1 MAVSAA
7 AGPESQPGTRTW
19 STRDAAGLTGV
30 EAALVR
36 RWARAGIVTPA
47 RDARGRWRYSFA
59 DLALLRAGAGLIR
72 CRLTP
77 HRVTRALRLVREQL
91 PTAQPL
97 SAVRIFVA
105 GRRVVVTDGCAS
117 WEPESRQRTLGF
129 DAEPRAPRVP
139 PSRRARSRAGVQAS
153 RRMRSYS
160 VPAPTPRP
168 RQRALDLEPAARA
181 VAAVGGPRVR
191 GSVHGT
197 RVDARIELGY
207 RLHAADRVAEA
218 EALYRVALEEDPGN
232 AEAAYH
238 LGRALEDQH
247 EDAAAVAAYRRAVVL
262 DAAHADAHFN
272 LARLLETRGDAAEAD
287 RHLQAFRR
295 FAHADA

>member
-7 AGPESQPGTRTW
+7 AGPEARPGLRTW
-19 STRDAAGLTGV
+19 STRDAAGLAGV

-47 RDARGRWRYSFA
+47 RDARGCWRYSFA
-59 DLALLRAGAGLIR
+59 DLALLRAGAGLMR

-129 DAEPRAPRVP
+129 DAELRAPRVP
-139 PSRRARSRAGVQAS
+139 PSRRVRSR
-153 RRMRSYS
+153 RRVRSCS
-160 VPAPTPRP
+160 DPAPVPRP

-181 VAAVGGPRVR
+181 VAAAAPAGAAGR
-191 GSVHGT
+191 GDGT
-197 RVDARIELGY
+197 RVDARIALGR

-218 EALYRVALEEDPGN
+218 EALYRVALEHEPGN
-232 AEAAYH
+232 AEAAYQ
-238 LGRALEDQH
+238 LGRALEDQG

-272 LARLLETRGDAAEAD
+272 LARLLEMRGDAAEVD

-295 FAHADA
+295 FGDADA